1 MKPRKINL
9 RKINLRMI
17 DCALAAAALVIAT
30 AGCTP
35 VLTTAAQSTEQ
46 TVKGFLPS
54 GDIQTHAVPS
64 IKQVKVDKIAVMP
77 VVANPGPNGD
87 VVADGGPDAVTAE
100 LYTQAALAGG
110 WDVVAQDDVVR
121 AMTNLPPT
129 TAQDLD
135 ENAIKLGHALSVD
148 GVLYGVLERYRERE
162 GLDYAA
168 ASPASVAFVLK
179 FVDMHTKQV
188 VWTAKFAKAQK
199 ALSQNVFELAN
210 FVQHQGRWVRAH
222 EIAQDGVTLAINNL
236 HGDLNLAS
244 SNIKRFETG
253 TYSQQKSGQQRYN
266 VGNGPNGIY

>member
-1 MKPRKINL
+1 MKPRNINL
-9 RKINLRMI
+9 PMI
-17 DCALAAAALVIAT
+17 KCAVAVAMLIAT
-30 AGCTP
+30 AGCTAIM
-35 VLTTAAQSTEQ
+35 TATAQSTEQ
-46 TVKGFLPS
+46 TVKGFFPS
-54 GDIQTHAVPS
+54 GDIQTHAVRS
-64 IKQVKVDKIAVMP
+64 IKQVKVDTIAVMP

-110 WDVVAQDDVVR
+110 WDVAPQDDVVR

-148 GVLYGVLERYRERE
+148 GVLYGDLERYRERE

-179 FVDMHTKQV
+179 FVDMKTNQV
-188 VWTAKFAKAQK
+188 VWSAKFAKAQK

-210 FVQHQGRWVRAH
+210 FVQHQARWVRAH
-222 EIAQDGVTLAINNL
+222 EIAQDGVTLAIADL
-236 HGDLNLAS
+236 HGNLDLAS

-253 TYSQQKSGQQRYN
+253 TYGQMKSGQQRYKTS
-266 VGNGPNGIY
+266 NGPGGIY